1 MFKLVLLE
9 IKKFKLYDYWK
20 GIVIA
25 NIGIAAFITLFFI
38 LEKSDIEIPFE
49 NFDTAMLISNSFI
62 RATFLIF
69 AAVLIVKIIIDEY
82 KNGSITI
89 MFTYPISRKKFLGAK
104 LFVIVSFTF
113 VNVMI
118 SSLMMEGGILIADRL
133 FNIIPEVIEKEA
145 IVDNIM
151 KSFLGAIASAGL
163 SLIPLYFGL
172 RKKSSA
178 ATIVS
183 AIILVALVNSTSENF
198 SVFSIIAIPL
208 SLGLIGLLI
217 GYGSIRKI
225 EYKDI

>member
-89 MFTYPISRKKFLGAK
+89 MFTYPISRKKILGAK

-208 SLGLIGLLI
+208 SLSLIGLLI

>member
-69 AAVLIVKIIIDEY
+69 ASVLIVKIIIDEY

-89 MFTYPISRKKFLGAK
+89 MFTYPISRKKILRAK

-118 SSLMMEGGILIADRL
+118 SSLIMEGGILLADRL
-133 FNIIPEVIEKEA
+133 FDIIPGIIEKEA

-208 SLGLIGLLI
+208 SLSLIGLLI